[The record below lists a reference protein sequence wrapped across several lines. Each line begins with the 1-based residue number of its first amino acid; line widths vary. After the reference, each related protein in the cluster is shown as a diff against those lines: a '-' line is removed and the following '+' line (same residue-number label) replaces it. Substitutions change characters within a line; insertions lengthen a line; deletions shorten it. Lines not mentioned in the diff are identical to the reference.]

1 MSFIYASTSIPQIKM
16 ENKAKKVYIRIKK
29 IESNGNC
36 KKRKS

>member
-16 ENKAKKVYIRIKK
+16 ENKAKKVYIKK